1 MYINASAPSSSLRQ
15 DDDIKQQLK
24 QALDMIHG
32 LSDKVCRL
40 EQRDRVDVSRD
51 SGSRYSDAHDVAS
64 LRGKVDTLQHKLKE
78 SNNRIR
84 YLVDENDK
92 LIGRLNRYKS
102 LEKSR
107 DGNEALYKQEMGIM
121 LEEIERLKQANRQHE
136 ERERELLDVVDKHEH
151 TIKKLISKDS
161 I

>member
-1 MYINASAPSSSLRQ
+1 MYNIASAPSSSHRPEE
-15 DDDIKQQLK
+15 DVKQQLK
-24 QALDMIHG
+24 QAYDMIHT
-32 LSDKVCRL
+32 LSDKVTRL
-40 EQRDRVDVSRD
+40 EQRDQTDASRD
-51 SGSRYSDAHDVAS
+51 TGSRYSDVHDLAS

-102 LEKSR
+102 LEKAR
-107 DGNEALYKQEMGIM
+107 DGNETQYKQEMAVM

-136 ERERELLDVVDKHEH
+136 ERERQLLDVIDKHEH
-151 TIKKLISKDS
+151 SIQKLLSKDS